1 MDSKV
6 SSLQDRKSL
15 GVDRDRW
22 EDGGIEQQRNE
33 G

>member
-6 SSLQDRKSL
+6 SSLQDRKGL

-22 EDGGIEQQRNE
+22 EDGSIEQQRNE